1 MGKHNKI
8 SRKTHHILA
17 NRRDNKPLVTSDPE
31 NCSEKTESIQLLTE
45 DNEFE
50 LWSKN
55 VDVTS
60 EELVSS
66 FQIVLKNKD
75 IYHYFCYEMYPLF
88 YIKTTI

>member
-1 MGKHNKI
+1 MGKNKI

-17 NRRDNKPLVTSDPE
+17 NRRNKPLVTSDPE
-31 NCSEKTESIQLLTE
+31 KCSEKTESIQLLLTE

-66 FQIVLKNKD
+66 SEIGLKN
-75 IYHYFCYEMYPLF
+75 
-88 YIKTTI
+88 